1 MDDSLGEMACIG
13 GDKLTKNRIRANR
26 VFSANLVTQ
35 DLLPLADYYGTKN
48 KYNFKK
54 VEVIF
59 KITQGTVLDIPVLAD
74 SPWSFQ
80 LEAVQ
85 ETLRW

>member
-74 SPWSFQ
+74 RPWSFQ

-85 ETLRW
+85 ETLRR